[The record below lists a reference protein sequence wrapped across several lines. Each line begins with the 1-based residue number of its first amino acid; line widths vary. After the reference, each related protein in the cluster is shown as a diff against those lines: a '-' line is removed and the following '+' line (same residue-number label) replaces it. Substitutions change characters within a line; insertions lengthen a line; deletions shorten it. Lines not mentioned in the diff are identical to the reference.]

1 MPETKEHHH
10 GHDGNGIS
18 VRYGLEKSPLG
29 RTVRAAS
36 AGPRIF
42 AKRLLA
48 ALFSKRQ
55 TDEKAGD
62 CTGTWN
68 VSCVGS
74 GK

>member
-1 MPETKEHHH
+1 MDMMAMAFLFDMASRNRRWDERFEP
-10 GHDGNGIS
+10 
-18 VRYGLEKSPLG
+18 RRPG
-29 RTVRAAS
+29 RT
-36 AGPRIF
+36 RIF

-55 TDEKAGD
+55 TEEKAGD

>member
-1 MPETKEHHH
+1 MDMMAMAFLFDMASRNRRWDEQFEP
-10 GHDGNGIS
+10 
-18 VRYGLEKSPLG
+18 RRPG
-29 RTVRAAS
+29 RT
-36 AGPRIF
+36 RIF